1 MRRASR
7 TAGRSSLGGGTRGA
21 LSGLLPQPML
31 KGQRRNF
38 VSILRLGYRWS
49 FRRPPPARWM
59 RPPSGTRLSYGREM
73 HASGVLISFTC
84 GLFSIELRPNEFSC
98 SQFFIVTPSK
108 SGECFCGRRCSG
120 RCPQRMMHSG
130 SHPTK
135 GAGCGRAPALR
146 SRPWNSS
153 KSFLAEF
160 LWASHLEWSTALTPV
175 RSFSTS
181 SWSS

>member
-1 MRRASR
+1 MKSASR

-21 LSGLLPQPML
+21 LSGLLPQPMML
-31 KGQRRNF
+31 KGQ
-38 VSILRLGYRWS
+38 S
-49 FRRPPPARWM
+49 
-59 RPPSGTRLSYGREM
+59 TK
-73 HASGVLISFTC
+73 SGVTA
-84 GLFSIELRPNEFSC
+84 
-98 SQFFIVTPSK
+98 SK
-108 SGECFCGRRCSG
+108 SGECFCGRRCSR
-120 RCPQRMMHSG
+120 RCPQRMTHSG
-130 SHPTK
+130 LHPTK

-181 SWSS
+181 SWSRPFTDV